1 MTEGEKY
8 FTYTDIQ
15 TGDSP
20 MKRLVIKNRASGIS
34 SLQKQLRTLEQENN
48 ALKAKLQNITV
59 QSNNEITALKQENE
73 KIRTRQIKLYIALD
87 VIKDIAEKYSDS
99 IDKANDALYSIID
112 KINEV
117 IK

>member
-1 MTEGEKY
+1 MTEENKWQVLADFENKLQDENLALKQNHHVLCDMY
-8 FTYTDIQ
+8 VD
-15 TGDSP
+15 
-20 MKRLVIKNRASGIS
+20 
-34 SLQKQLRTLEQENN
+34 LQKENN